1 MSIWGNAFKGTDNG
15 LGGEVSKSKGY
26 LNNLRADYDRLLA
39 HRELSI
45 KRNRPDYEIT
55 AIDNRL
61 EELIL
66 KMDVYVRQYKKD
78 KDCTSLSFF
87 STLINHQH

>member
-1 MSIWGNAFKGTDNG
+1 MSIWGNAFKGTDS
-15 LGGEVSKSKGY
+15 ESYKSKGNY
-26 LNNLRADYDRLLA
+26 MRNLKDDYERLLA

-66 KMDVYVRQYKKD
+66 KMDVYVRTGK
-78 KDCTSLSFF
+78 CM
-87 STLINHQH
+87 